1 MWNIFIFI
9 LFLIGALYN
18 LFIAIKISVSKET
31 MDCKDYRRKYH
42 IMSFILFSLLALTR
56 LDRMEI

>member
-9 LFLIGALYN
+9 LFLFGAIYN
-18 LFIAIKISVSKET
+18 LIIAIKISISKKAI
-31 MDCKDYRRKYH
+31 DCKDYRRKYH
-42 IMSFILFSLLALTR
+42 IMSFILFSLLALSR